1 MTTLTLLK
9 KQNPAGIP
17 RGVGRKIGGA
27 RNDQSITKPNQEP
40 DRNETPT
47 HPRKNIAGER
57 TREPIPNIGSFN
69 ASNFIT
75 QLLTSSKTAAMVVPD
90 TETVDMGEGIDTSIT
105 NATATPLLRD
115 ETDLEYFSDFV
126 LGIAFLVIGIIA
138 AKR

>member
-1 MTTLTLLK
+1 
-9 KQNPAGIP
+9 
-17 RGVGRKIGGA
+17 
-27 RNDQSITKPNQEP
+27 
-40 DRNETPT
+40 
-47 HPRKNIAGER
+47 
-57 TREPIPNIGSFN
+57 
-69 ASNFIT
+69 
-75 QLLTSSKTAAMVVPD
+75 MVVPD